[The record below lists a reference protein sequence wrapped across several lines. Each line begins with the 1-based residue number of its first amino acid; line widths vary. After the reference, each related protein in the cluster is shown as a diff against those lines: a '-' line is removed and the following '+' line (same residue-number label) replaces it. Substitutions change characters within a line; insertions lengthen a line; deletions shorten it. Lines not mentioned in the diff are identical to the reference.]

1 MTKVDNNIGIKI
13 ILYWYSEKN
22 IQYTRRVGK
31 YMKIN
36 VGDKYGK

>member
-1 MTKVDNNIGIKI
+1 MTKVDNDIKIKI
-13 ILYWYSEKN
+13 ILYWYNEKDV
-22 IQYTRRVGK
+22 QHTRKAGK